1 MKITVEAERQT
12 SVCRL
17 IALIPIAILTLVVG
31 VFAQAPQATPPPPSA
46 PRTVQ
51 FPWPVEKTLPNGLR
65 VVVVQRS
72 EMPLISAQLL
82 IRSGGEVDPAD
93 LSGATDM
100 TATLLT
106 RGTTTRSATQI
117 AEAIEALGGVI
128 NSGARWDSSVVSLDV
143 MSARIGPAMEIMADV
158 VRNPAFKDEEI
169 DRLRRQYLNNLK
181 VSLGQPSAIARFAA
195 ARVVYRDAPYGHPLS
210 GTPESLPRIK
220 RDDIARLHS
229 MFFRPD
235 NAILVIGGDITAA
248 GGFAIAQKYFGDWQ
262 KPATEMPKLALTT
275 PTSES
280 GNRRILVIDMPDAGQ
295 AAVFAVRS
303 AINRSSPDYFRGI
316 VSNAILSGYS
326 GRLNWEIRVKRGL
339 SYGAGSALDTRR
351 SAGSFTASAQTK
363 NESGAEVA
371 ALTLAEISKLA
382 SGDLPDS
389 ELTVR
394 KASLN
399 GGFARGLETTGGLV
413 GQVSGL
419 AIYGVNFDQINQ
431 FVGSVQ
437 AVKAADV
444 KDFAAGHLNVDSTSV
459 IVVGDAR
466 KFLPDLQ
473 KAFPQVEVIKVSEL
487 DLNSATLRRAV
498 SKN

>member
-1 MKITVEAERQT
+1 MKPWGLAV
-12 SVCRL
+12 L
-17 IALIPIAILTLVVG
+17 PVVFLSLAAC
-31 VFAQAPQATPPPPSA
+31 VFAQTPQATPPPPST

-51 FPWPVEKTLPNGLR
+51 FPRPVEKTLPNGLR
-65 VVVVQRS
+65 VVVVRRS

-82 IRSGGEVDPAD
+82 IKSGGEVDPAD
-93 LSGATDM
+93 LSGAVDM
-100 TATLLT
+100 TATLLS

-117 AEAIEALGGVI
+117 AEAIEALGGTL
-128 NSGARWDSSVVSLDV
+128 NSSARWDSSVVGLDV

-181 VSLGQPSAIARFAA
+181 VSLGQPGAIARLAA
-195 ARVVYRDAPYGHPLS
+195 ARLVYRDSPYGHPLS

-220 RDDIARLHS
+220 REDITRLHS
-229 MFFRPD
+229 MLFRPD
-235 NAILVIGGDITAA
+235 NAILVIGGDITGAD
-248 GGFAIAQKYFGDWQ
+248 GFALAQKYFGDWQ
-262 KPATEMPKLALTT
+262 KPGTEMTKMALTT
-275 PTSES
+275 PASEP
-280 GNRRILVIDMPDAGQ
+280 GNRRILVIDMPGAGQ
-295 AAVFAVRS
+295 AAVYAVRS

-371 ALTLAEISKLA
+371 SLTLAEISKLA
-382 SGDLPDS
+382 SGDVPDS
-389 ELTVR
+389 ELTTR

-413 GQVSGL
+413 GQVSAL

-437 AVKAADV
+437 AVNAADV
-444 KDFAAGHLNVDSTSV
+444 KNFASKNLNVDSTSV
-459 IVVGDAR
+459 IVVGDAS
-466 KFLPDLQ
+466 KFLPELQ
-473 KAFPQVEVIKVSEL
+473 KAFPQVEVIKASEL
-487 DLNSATLRRAV
+487 DLNSATLRRTA

>member
-1 MKITVEAERQT
+1 MKSITMKLRTLALPAIAMLSL
-12 SVCRL
+12 SVCVL
-17 IALIPIAILTLVVG
+17 
-31 VFAQAPQATPPPPSA
+31 AQAPQATPPPPSA

-51 FPWPVEKTLPNGLR
+51 FPKPIEKTLPNGLR

-82 IRSGGEVDPAD
+82 IKSGGEVDPAD
-93 LSGATDM
+93 LSGAADM
-100 TATLLT
+100 TAALLT
-106 RGTTTRSATQI
+106 RGTNTRTATQI
-117 AEAIEALGGVI
+117 AEAVEALGGSI
-128 NSGARWDSSVVSLDV
+128 NSAARWDSSVVGVDV
-143 MSARIGPAMEIMADV
+143 MSSRIGAALGILADV

-181 VSLGQPSAIARFAA
+181 VALGQPGAIARFAA
-195 ARVVYRDAPYGHPLS
+195 ARLVYRDAPYGHPLS

-220 RDDIARLHS
+220 RDDITRLHG
-229 MFFRPD
+229 MFYRPD
-235 NAILVIGGDITAA
+235 NAILVIGGDITPES
-248 GGFAIAQKYFGDWQ
+248 GFAIAEKYFGDWQ
-262 KPATEMPKLALTT
+262 KPANELPRMTMTT
-275 PTSES
+275 PASEA

-295 AAVFAVRS
+295 AAVLAVRRG
-303 AINRSSPDYFRGI
+303 INRGSPDYFRGI
-316 VSNAILSGYS
+316 VSNSILNGYS

-351 SAGSFTASAQTK
+351 WAGSFSASAQTK

-371 ALTLAEISKLA
+371 SLTLAEISKLA

-389 ELTVR
+389 ELTTR

-399 GGFARGLETTGGLV
+399 GGFARALETTGGLV
-413 GQVSGL
+413 SQVSSL

-431 FVGSVQ
+431 FVSSVQ

-444 KDFAAGHLNVDSTSV
+444 KNFAATNLNIDSTSL
-459 IVVGDAR
+459 IIVGDAK
-466 KFLPDLQ
+466 KFLPELQ
-473 KAFPQVEVIKVSEL
+473 KAFPQVEVIKASEL

>member
-1 MKITVEAERQT
+1 MKRTQI
-12 SVCRL
+12 
-17 IALIPIAILTLVVG
+17 IKPGALAFLAIAILSLAASA
-31 VFAQAPQATPPPPSA
+31 FAQAPQATPPPPSA

-51 FPWPVEKTLPNGLR
+51 FPRPVEKTLPNGLR

-82 IRSGGEVDPAD
+82 IKSGGEVDPSD
-93 LSGATDM
+93 LAGAVDM

-117 AEAIEALGGVI
+117 AEAIEALGGTI
-128 NSGARWDSSVVSLDV
+128 NSGARWDSSVVGLDV

-181 VSLGQPSAIARFAA
+181 VAMGQPAALARFAA
-195 ARVVYRDAPYGHPLS
+195 ARLVYRDSPYGHPLS

-220 RDDIARLHS
+220 REDITRLHS

-235 NAILVIGGDITAA
+235 NAILVIGGDISSAD
-248 GGFAIAQKYFGDWQ
+248 GFAIAQKYFGDWP
-262 KPATEMPKLALTT
+262 KPAGEMPKMAMTT
-275 PTSES
+275 PVSEP
-280 GNRRILVIDMPDAGQ
+280 GNRRVLVIDLPGAGQ
-295 AAVFAVRS
+295 AAVYAVRS

-339 SYGAGSALDTRR
+339 SYGAGSSLDTRR
-351 SAGSFTASAQTK
+351 QAGSFTASAQTK

-371 ALTLAEISKLA
+371 SLTLAEISKLA
-382 SGDLPDS
+382 SGDVPES
-389 ELTVR
+389 ELTTR

-413 GQVSGL
+413 GNVSAL
-419 AIYGVNFDQINQ
+419 AIYGVSFDQINQ

-444 KDFAAGHLNVDSTSV
+444 KDFAAKNLNVESTSV
-459 IVVGDAR
+459 IVVGDAS
-466 KFLPDLQ
+466 KFLPALQ
-473 KAFPQVEVIKVSEL
+473 KAFPTVEVIKASEL
-487 DLNSATLRRAV
+487 DLNSATLRRSV

>member
-1 MKITVEAERQT
+1 MKSTPTMKLRTLTLLAIAMFSL
-12 SVCRL
+12 SVCVL
-17 IALIPIAILTLVVG
+17 
-31 VFAQAPQATPPPPSA
+31 AQAPQATPPPPSA

-51 FPWPVEKTLPNGLR
+51 FPKPLEKTLANGLR

-82 IRSGGEVDPAD
+82 IRSGGEVDPGD
-93 LSGATDM
+93 LSGAADM
-100 TATLLT
+100 TAALLT
-106 RGTTTRSATQI
+106 RGTTTRTATQI
-117 AEAIEALGGVI
+117 AEAVEALGGSI
-128 NSGARWDSSVVSLDV
+128 NSGARWDSSVVGVDV
-143 MSARIGPAMEIMADV
+143 MSSRIGAALGILADV

-181 VSLGQPSAIARFAA
+181 VSLGQPGAIARFAA
-195 ARVVYRDAPYGHPLS
+195 ARLVYRDAPYGHPLS

-220 RDDIARLHS
+220 RDDITRLHG
-229 MFFRPD
+229 MFYRPD
-235 NAILVIGGDITAA
+235 NAILVIGGDITPEN
-248 GGFAIAQKYFGDWQ
+248 GFAIAEKYFGDWQ
-262 KPATEMPKLALTT
+262 KPANELPRMTMTT
-275 PTSES
+275 PASEA

-295 AAVFAVRS
+295 AAVLAVRS
-303 AINRSSPDYFRGI
+303 GINRGSPDYFRGI
-316 VSNAILSGYS
+316 VSNSILNGYS

-351 SAGSFTASAQTK
+351 WAGSFSASAQTK

-371 ALTLAEISKLA
+371 SLTLAEISKLA

-389 ELTVR
+389 ELTTR

-413 GQVSGL
+413 GQISSL

-431 FVGSVQ
+431 FVSSVQ
-437 AVKAADV
+437 AVKASDV
-444 KDFAAGHLNVDSTSV
+444 KSFAAKNLNIDSTSL
-459 IVVGDAR
+459 IVVGDAK
-466 KFLPDLQ
+466 KFLPELQ
-473 KAFPQVEVIKVSEL
+473 KAFPQVEVIKASEL